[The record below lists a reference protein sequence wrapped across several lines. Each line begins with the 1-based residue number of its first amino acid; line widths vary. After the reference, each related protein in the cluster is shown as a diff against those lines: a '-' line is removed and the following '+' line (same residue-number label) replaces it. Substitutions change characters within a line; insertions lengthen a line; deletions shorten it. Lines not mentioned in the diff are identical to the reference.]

1 MSTWLG
7 KPPQKT
13 KNTEEDLE
21 AYAESTASEQ
31 SQSSVHDVQPSSDSD
46 EHSDIDHS
54 HEDTVQARVSTTES
68 APADDHGPV
77 RSAVPPR
84 QQGFYIDVPKLS
96 KEEEDEYEYLPGHF
110 SVRKVLS
117 KLENERYLIQRK
129 SDERDIVSF
138 LSTASCD

>member
-13 KNTEEDLE
+13 KDTEEDLE
-21 AYAESTASEQ
+21 EDAGSTASQ
-31 SQSSVHDVQPSSDSD
+31 HSQSTVHDDHLSSDSD

-54 HEDTVQARVSTTES
+54 NENTVQARVSTTES

-110 SVRKVLS
+110 SVRKILS

-129 SDERDIVSF
+129 SDERGIVSF
-138 LSTASCD
+138 LSTASCN